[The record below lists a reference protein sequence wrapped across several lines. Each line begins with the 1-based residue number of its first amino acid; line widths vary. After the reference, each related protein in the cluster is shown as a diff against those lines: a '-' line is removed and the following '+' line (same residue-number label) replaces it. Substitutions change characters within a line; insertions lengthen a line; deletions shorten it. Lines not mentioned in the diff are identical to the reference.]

1 MGRTGA
7 QERVTGR
14 NSRRFSVADKLK
26 EGDLFPHFSVETVN
40 HGKLTLPDD
49 IQTRWMVLLFYRG
62 WW

>member
-1 MGRTGA
+1 M
-7 QERVTGR
+7 
-14 NSRRFSVADKLK
+14 ADKLK
-26 EGDLFPHFSVETVN
+26 EGDLFPHFAVETVG